1 MDIRSKDILKTL
13 NCAYEKFN
21 KKICDHSLQVAYLTM
36 EICKNLNLGK
46 NKKDSLI
53 LAAYLHD
60 LSASRTNMTD
70 SLDKYESSYINEH
83 CLYGYIFFKFI
94 FPNSDLCKY
103 ILYHHT
109 PYNSNYVI
117 DGIDIPTESN
127 IIKIA
132 DDISIYNLFNEEVT
146 TNNIIEMLKNNFNE
160 YNPEY
165 LSKFLDNNAN
175 EVIRNLLDGSYIEK
189 IWGYFDNIDL
199 KKHGN
204 RRIIKCLAFIVDCKC
219 DITNFHSLSV
229 YNISCMLAKYLNID
243 KKEKEKEKIEMASLL
258 HDIGKIAIPDEIL
271 KKESS
276 LTKDEFNIMK
286 QHIVYTYEILSYLN
300 HEDILNIASNHHEK
314 LNGKGYPRGI
324 SELSISERIVAV
336 ADIFSALIQ
345 KRSYKKQFPKE
356 QVIDILNNC
365 VRLNEIDDYVV
376 NKIIENY
383 DYLELTNN
391 KLLNFYNKK
400 VLSLKYHYEEIS
412 SKCNNIYSR

>member
-1 MDIRSKDILKTL
+1 
-13 NCAYEKFN
+13 
-21 KKICDHSLQVAYLTM
+21 
-36 EICKNLNLGK
+36 
-46 NKKDSLI
+46 
-53 LAAYLHD
+53 
-60 LSASRTNMTD
+60 
-70 SLDKYESSYINEH
+70 
-83 CLYGYIFFKFI
+83 
-94 FPNSDLCKY
+94 
-103 ILYHHT
+103 
-109 PYNSNYVI
+109 
-117 DGIDIPTESN
+117 
-127 IIKIA
+127 
-132 DDISIYNLFNEEVT
+132 
-146 TNNIIEMLKNNFNE
+146 MLKNNFNE

-165 LSKFLDNNAN
+165 LSKFLDNNAS
-175 EVIRNLLDGSYIEK
+175 EAIRNLLDGSYIEK
-189 IWGYFDNIDL
+189 TWGYFNNMDL

-204 RRIIKCLAFIVDCKC
+204 RRIVKCLAFIVDCKC

-243 KKEKEKEKIEMASLL
+243 KKEKEKIEMASLL